1 MIRAFPPGL
10 NYCILPAWQLQFN
23 PLDEEELYEAPSW
36 DQEEAKEWRG
46 FSMILRELA
55 EMSGHHISEFIV
67 DAYVVKTGLNCPVF
81 DQPNKEF
88 NNLITLLR
96 QPGFS
101 HLDLALV
108 ADGQYRDG
116 QNWSSICNSYP
127 KRALSESSDLR
138 HISLR
143 FTISYSQIRYGH
155 DEHFIPLRMIFPF
168 DTWKNLQHFGLSG
181 FLVRVDDLLS
191 VLAALPKTLRS
202 VELSFLYFTGEKGDY
217 YHLLEAMHDTLDWR
231 DRIVDE
237 RPVVT
242 IHVPECTGY
251 DY

>member
-1 MIRAFPPGL
+1 VLNSGADLKALKYGLKCFPALHRITISPAAHGLPGSPLYQPPMIRAFPPGL
-10 NYCILPAWQLQFN
+10 NYCILPAWSLQFN

-67 DAYVVKTGLNCPVF
+67 DAYVLKTGLNCRVF

-88 NNLITLLR
+88 NNLIILLR

-101 HLDLALV
+101 HLDLALI

-116 QNWSSICNSYP
+116 PNWSSIRNGYL

-138 HISLR
+138 RSLKVA
-143 FTISYSQIRYGH
+143 
-155 DEHFIPLRMIFPF
+155 P
-168 DTWKNLQHFGLSG
+168 
-181 FLVRVDDLLS
+181 
-191 VLAALPKTLRS
+191 
-202 VELSFLYFTGEKGDY
+202 TGAG
-217 YHLLEAMHDTLDWR
+217 R
-231 DRIVDE
+231 Q
-237 RPVVT
+237 P
-242 IHVPECTGY
+242 PN
-251 DY
+251 